1 MIYKFWHWLLL
12 PLLLFLL
19 PWQTRWMYDQN
30 FLNYSYWEYG
40 SASWYGTE
48 ILLWIIIILF
58 AIDRFWKPFFN
69 PRLGGV
75 GVGWLF
81 RRRNFYFA
89 LIFLVFLGAEV
100 LHSIDVGLSLNFIFL
115 LLEGLCFFLVILN
128 FDPPSPRL
136 RRAGKPNQLLLAF
149 WSGGVVQAL
158 LGSYQFFTQNISAN
172 KWFGLAAQATNQ
184 PGSFVIDSG
193 AERWLRAYGSFGSPN
208 ILGGY
213 LAVIF
218 ILGLILYINQPTP
231 AYRTG
236 RPTPHHFGG
245 QAPKRGLLKIFLTLG
260 QAIILTGL
268 ILSFSRSAFL
278 AVLFAW
284 VLIGMFLLVKKF
296 NFFNRLHLIGMYIK
310 QSIFYLLVFAV
321 LFYNFEFL
329 FIARLNFSNHLE
341 NVSVSE
347 RAEQYSDSANFFRQH
362 PLLGVG
368 PGAYTLAL
376 FRANPS
382 LLGYSYQP
390 VHNIYVLILTEWGI
404 LGAIVWLAVFGRLI
418 LLVRAR
424 NPELLPV
431 LIMPFVIGAF
441 DHYWWSLY
449 IGIILWWVVLG
460 LCIRNNS
467 EAS

>member
-1 MIYKFWHWLLL
+1 MRQISKMLL

-19 PWQTRWMYDQN
+19 PWQTRWMYDQK
-30 FLNYSYWEYG
+30 FLNGGYWEYG

-48 ILLWIIIILF
+48 ILLWIVIILF
-58 AIDRFWKPFFN
+58 FADFIHKRK
-69 PRLGGV
+69 LAH
-75 GVGWLF
+75 LF
-81 RRRNFYFA
+81 GKLHWQTHRRNFFLA
-89 LIFLVFLGAEV
+89 IFFLFFLGVEV
-100 LHSIDVGLSLNFIFL
+100 LHSIDIGLSFNFIFL
-115 LLEGLCFFLVILN
+115 LLEGLCLFLAVLN
-128 FDPPSPRL
+128 FERPR
-136 RRAGKPNQLLLAF
+136 QLLLAF

-184 PGSFVIDSG
+184 PGSFVIDLG

-218 ILGLILYINQPTP
+218 I
-231 AYRTG
+231 
-236 RPTPHHFGG
+236 F
-245 QAPKRGLLKIFLTLG
+245 GLLMYLNSRPWHKIFLTLG

-268 ILSFSRSAFL
+268 ILSFSRSAYL
-278 AVLFAW
+278 AVLFGW
-284 VLIGMFLLVKKF
+284 VLVGLFLLIRKF
-296 NFFNRLHLIGMYIK
+296 NFFNRVHLYGMYIK
-310 QSIFYLLVFAV
+310 QSVFYLLVFAV

-329 FIARLNFSNHLE
+329 FTARLNFSNHLE

-362 PLLGVG
+362 QFLGVG

-382 LLGYSYQP
+382 LPGYSYQP

-404 LGAIVWLAVFGRLI
+404 LGAIVWLVVFGRLI

-424 NPELLPV
+424 NPAMLPIV
-431 LIMPFVIGAF
+431 IMPFITGAF